1 MLTRRPRGFTL
12 VELMVTIAVL
22 GLLMLATLPSV
33 GVWLRNA
40 EIRTAAESLQSGLQK
55 ARAEA
60 VRRNQPV
67 LFSLVKGANIGALDN
82 DCALSTSSASWV
94 VSLDDPSS
102 KCAQSASAGAN
113 NAPHLIDKYA
123 QGDGATHVSV
133 AVLNEA
139 CDAAGTATQIAFDG
153 YGRLATATIAAP
165 IRCIEVSHAN
175 PDSHK
180 MRLVIGMGGTLR
192 MCDPAV
198 AAPDPRTCNPS

>member
-67 LFSLVKGANIGALDN
+67 LFSLVQGAKIGVLGT
-82 DCALSTSSASWV
+82 DCTLSTSSASWV
-94 VSLDDPSS
+94 VSMNDPSGACD
-102 KCAQSASAGAN
+102 KNASDSGA
-113 NAPHLIDKYA
+113 PGLIDKYA

-153 YGRLATATIAAP
+153 YGRLATATVAAP

-180 MRLVIGMGGTLR
+180 LRLVIGMGGTLR

-198 AAPDPRTCNPS
+198 TDKNDPRICNP

>member
-33 GVWLRNA
+33 GAWLRNA

-55 ARAEA
+55 ARSEA

-67 LFSLVKGANIGALDN
+67 LFSLVKGASIGVLGT

-94 VSLDDPSS
+94 VSMSDPSGACD
-102 KCAQSASAGAN
+102 KSASAGG
-113 NAPHLIDKYA
+113 APGLIDKYA
-123 QGDGATHVSV
+123 QGDGAPHVSV
-133 AVLNEA
+133 AVLNDT
-139 CDAAGTATQIAFDG
+139 CTGAGTATQVAFDG
-153 YGRLATATIAAP
+153 YGRLATTTIAAP
-165 IRCIEVSHAN
+165 IRCIEVSHTN

-180 MRLVIGMGGTLR
+180 LRLVIGTGGTLR
-192 MCDPAV
+192 MCDPDLK
-198 AAPDPRTCNPS
+198 APDPRTCNPS